1 MLAPWR
7 KSYDKCSCC
16 FSFAQ
21 SCPTLFN
28 TIDCSTPILSVPH
41 HLPKFPQVHVHC
53 IDDAIQLSYPLT
65 PSSSALNLSQ
75 QQGLFK
81 WVSCS
86 HQMTKIL
93 EFQLQHQS
101 FQGVFRVDFPYDWL
115 VWSLCCPRDS
125 QESSPAP
132 QFEAINSSML
142 CIFKV

>member
-16 FSFAQ
+16 FSFTQ

-28 TIDCSTPILSVPH
+28 TIDCSTPVLSVPH
-41 HLPKFPQVHVHC
+41 HLPKFPKFMSIALVMPSNHL
-53 IDDAIQLSYPLT
+53 ILWLPLLL
-65 PSSSALNLSQ
+65 PFVLSQ
-75 QQGLFK
+75 QQGLFE
-81 WVSCS
+81 WGSCS

-93 EFQLQHQS
+93 AFQLQYQS

-115 VWSLCCPRDS
+115 VWSPWCPRDS

-132 QFEAINSSML
+132 QFEAINSML